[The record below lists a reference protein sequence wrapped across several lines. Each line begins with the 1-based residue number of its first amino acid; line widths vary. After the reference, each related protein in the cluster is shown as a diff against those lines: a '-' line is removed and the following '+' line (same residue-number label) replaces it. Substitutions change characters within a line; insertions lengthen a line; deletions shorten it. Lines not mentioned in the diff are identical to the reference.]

1 MKTIEISVQD
11 KDISRLKSELSKLD
25 YITIIKEID
34 RKEDKWVSLVS
45 ELSLAEEWDSTEDQR
60 YENYINK

>member
-1 MKTIEISVQD
+1 MKTIEISVKD
-11 KDISRLKSELSKLD
+11 KDVSRLKSALSKLD

-34 RKEDKWVSLVS
+34 SKEDKWVTLVS
-45 ELSLAEEWDSTEDQR
+45 ETSLAEEWESTDDQR